1 MIRAEEVIG
10 TIRAALEREPRVN
23 LHGHPIALD
32 FADGVVT
39 VQGEVGW
46 IGAKKLALD
55 IAAKPQPVT
64 GIVDR
69 LRVEP
74 SEQMEDGTIRDHVCN
89 ALASEPAF
97 MQYAVQAI
105 VKKDLEEVRGTA
117 QRGLE
122 RVIEVEVSEGVVIL
136 NGRAESISHKRLA
149 GVLAWWVPGSRDVV
163 NGIEVWSGADENDDE
178 LVDLVRIVL
187 EKDPLVNAAQVS
199 IRSNDGVVTLEGAV
213 PTPNNKRAAES
224 DAWYVLGVNE
234 VVNNLVVIG

>member
-23 LHGHPIALD
+23 LHGHPIELD
-32 FADGVVT
+32 FSDGVVT
-39 VQGEVGW
+39 VAGEVGG
-46 IGAKKLALD
+46 IAAKKLALE
-55 IAAKPQPVT
+55 IAAKPQPVS

-74 SEQMEDGTIRDHVCN
+74 SEQMEDGAIRDHVCN
-89 ALASEPAF
+89 GLASEPAF
-97 MQYAVQAI
+97 MEYAVQAI
-105 VKKDLEEVRGTA
+105 VKQDLEEVRGSA
-117 QRGLE
+117 QRGLD
-122 RVIEVEVSEGVVIL
+122 RVIEVEVNDGLVTL

-163 NGIEVWSGADENDDE
+163 NGIEVWSDPEENDDE
-178 LVDLVRIVL
+178 LVDLIRIVL

-199 IRSNDGVVTLEGAV
+199 IHCKDGVVTLDGAV

-234 VVNNLVVIG
+234 VVNNLVVTG

>member
-1 MIRAEEVIG
+1 MIRADEVIG

-23 LHGHPIALD
+23 LHGHPIELD

-39 VQGEVGW
+39 VAGEVGG
-46 IGAKKLALD
+46 IAAKKLALR
-55 IAAKPQPVT
+55 IAATPAPVT

-74 SEQMEDGTIRDHVCN
+74 SEQMEDGAIRDHVCN
-89 ALASEPAF
+89 VLASEPAF

-105 VKKDLEEVRGTA
+105 VKQDLEEVRGTA

-122 RVIEVEVSEGVVIL
+122 RVIEVEVNDGVVIL

-163 NGIEVWSGADENDDE
+163 NGIEVWSDPDENEDE
-178 LVDLVRIVL
+178 LVDLIRIVL

-199 IRSNDGVVTLEGAV
+199 IHSKEGVVTLDGAV

-234 VVNNLVVIG
+234 VVNNLVVTG

>member
-23 LHGHPIALD
+23 LHGHPVELS

-39 VQGEVGW
+39 IAGEVGG
-46 IGAKKLALD
+46 IAAKKLALG
-55 IAAKPQPVT
+55 IAARPLPVT
-64 GIVDR
+64 GLVDR

-74 SEQMEDGTIRDHVCN
+74 SEQMEDGAIRDHVCN

-105 VKKDLEEVRGTA
+105 VKQELEEVRGTA

-122 RVIEVEVSEGVVIL
+122 RVVEVEVNDGVVIL

-149 GVLAWWVPGSRDVV
+149 GVLAWWVPGSKDVV
-163 NGIEVWSGADENDDE
+163 NGIEVWSDPDENDDE
-178 LVDLVRIVL
+178 MVDLIRIVL
-187 EKDPLVNAAQVS
+187 EKDPLVNASQIS
-199 IRSNDGVVTLEGAV
+199 IHSTNGLVTLEGAV
-213 PTPNNKRAAES
+213 PTPDNKLAAES

-234 VVNNLVVIG
+234 VVNKLVVTG